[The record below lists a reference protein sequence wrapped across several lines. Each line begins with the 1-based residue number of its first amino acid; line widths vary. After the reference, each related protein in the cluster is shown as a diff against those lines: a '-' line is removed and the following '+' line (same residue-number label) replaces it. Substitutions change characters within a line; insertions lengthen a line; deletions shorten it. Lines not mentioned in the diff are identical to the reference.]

1 MNLPNMIEAKK
12 RDKKE
17 FSVYNYEN
25 VECVLKGK
33 KYFVRT
39 YGCQMN
45 EHDTEKIK
53 GILETNGLVSC
64 ENYVDADVVI
74 INTCAIRE
82 NAHNKVFGFLGQL
95 KHLKET
101 KKDLVIGVCGCMP
114 QEESVANELKDKYK
128 FVDFVFGTHNIE
140 DVIKLINDSVV
151 NGEQT
156 ILVYSKYG
164 DVCEGFP
171 FKRSNGITAYVD
183 IILGCDKFCTYCIVP
198 YTRGAQR
205 SRSKESII
213 NEVIDLKK
221 QGFKEV
227 TLLGQNVN
235 AYGKDIYENY
245 TLANLLK
252 DVSDTGIERIRFVTS
267 HPWDF
272 TDEMVYAIRDLPNV
286 MPYVHLPVQS
296 GSNRILKLMG
306 RRYTKESYIELY
318 NKLRCISGVSITT
331 DIIVGFPGETEEDFL
346 ETLDLVNKCKF
357 DGAFTFAYSPRENT
371 PASIMRDQVDEDVKF
386 ERLNRL
392 NEVVNKYSNISNSK
406 YLDKIVNVLVLG
418 KSEKGEDK
426 VMGYTENMKLVNV
439 VGGPELIGQI
449 VKVKITDTK
458 SFSVDGTL
466 AEEVVK

>member
-17 FSVYNYEN
+17 FSVYNYKN
-25 VECVLKGK
+25 IECVLKGK

-53 GILETNGLVSC
+53 GILEANGLVSC
-64 ENYVDADVVI
+64 EKYNDADVVI

-128 FVDFVFGTHNIE
+128 FVNFVFGTHNIE
-140 DVIKLINDSVV
+140 DVIKLINESVTSGKQSIEV
-151 NGEQT
+151 F
-156 ILVYSKYG
+156 SKYG

-371 PASIMRDQVDEDVKF
+371 PASIMKDQVDEDVKF

-392 NEVVNKYSNISNSK
+392 NELVNKYSNLSNAK
-406 YLDKIVNVLVLG
+406 YLNEIVDVLVLG

-458 SFSVDGTL
+458 SFSMDGTL

>member
-140 DVIKLINDSVV
+140 DVIKLINESVTSGKQSIEV
-151 NGEQT
+151 F
-156 ILVYSKYG
+156 SKYG

-371 PASIMRDQVDEDVKF
+371 PASIMKDQVDEDVKF

-392 NEVVNKYSNISNSK
+392 NELVNKYSNLSNAK
-406 YLDKIVNVLVLG
+406 YLNEIVDVLVLG

-458 SFSVDGTL
+458 SFSMDGTL

>member
-17 FSVYNYEN
+17 FSVYNYKN
-25 VECVLKGK
+25 IECVLKGK

-140 DVIKLINDSVV
+140 DVIKLINESVTSGKQSIEV
-151 NGEQT
+151 F
-156 ILVYSKYG
+156 SKYG

-371 PASIMRDQVDEDVKF
+371 PASIMKNQVDENVKF

-406 YLDKIVNVLVLG
+406 YLDKIVDVLVLG

-458 SFSVDGTL
+458 SFSMDGVL
-466 AEEVVK
+466 AQ

>member
-458 SFSVDGTL
+458 SFSMDGTL

>member
-17 FSVYNYEN
+17 FSVYNYKN
-25 VECVLKGK
+25 IECVLKGK

-371 PASIMRDQVDEDVKF
+371 PASIMKDQVDEDVKF

-392 NEVVNKYSNISNSK
+392 NEVVNKYSNMGNSK

-426 VMGYTENMKLVNV
+426 VMGYTENMKLVNI
-439 VGGPELIGQI
+439 VGGDELIGQI
-449 VKVKITDTK
+449 VKIKITDTK
-458 SFSVDGTL
+458 SFSMDGTL

>member
-371 PASIMRDQVDEDVKF
+371 PASIMRDQVDENVKF

-406 YLDKIVNVLVLG
+406 YLDKIVDVLVLG